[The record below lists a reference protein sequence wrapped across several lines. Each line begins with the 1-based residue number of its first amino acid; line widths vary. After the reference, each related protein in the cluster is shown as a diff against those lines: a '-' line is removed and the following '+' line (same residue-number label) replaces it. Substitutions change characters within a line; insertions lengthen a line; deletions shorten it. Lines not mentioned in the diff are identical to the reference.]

1 MNWYVG
7 NVGGVTDGPFKSRQ
21 LAEGKAGEICA
32 GEQPVVTRLAAGF
45 YTVQTFD
52 DEQSL
57 VRELAVFTKAGALR
71 QGFRD
76 HEF

>member
-7 NVGGVTDGPFKSRQ
+7 NVGGITDGPFKSRQ
-21 LAEGKAGEICA
+21 LAQRKAAEGCV
-32 GEQPVVTRLAAGF
+32 GEQPVITRVTAGF

-57 VRELAVFTKAGALR
+57 VNEMAVFTQAAAVR
-71 QGFRD
+71 QGFRPD
-76 HEF
+76 EF